1 MAAMELLTRLPSFLV
16 AIVAMAAVPGP
27 AFALIVRRSSV
38 GGLRAGAPVVLGIEA
53 GLYVWIIAAGAGLAA
68 LVATSHLAYVVL
80 RVVSAT
86 VLLWIGGRF
95 LLAARHDRPEQV
107 RQLPGRSGRGG
118 FAMGAITNLA
128 NPKAAV
134 FTFAL
139 YPQFIPHGYP
149 PLATTAGLGLIQV
162 TVETGLYL
170 GLAAAVGRAGR
181 WFSRRRVRRTLDTLC
196 GSVLVT
202 LGLRVAGEG
211 A

>member
-1 MAAMELLTRLPSFLV
+1 MELLSRLPAFLV
-16 AIVAMAAVPGP
+16 AVVAIAAVPGP
-27 AFALIVRRSSV
+27 AFALIVRRSSL
-38 GGLRAGAPVVLGIEA
+38 GGFRAGAPVVLGTEL

-68 LVATSHLAYVVL
+68 LVAASHLAYLVL
-80 RVVSAT
+80 RVVSAS

-95 LLAARHDRPEQV
+95 LFAVLSKRPEPHDLE
-107 RQLPGRSGRGG
+107 LPGRSTRGG
-118 FAMGAITNLA
+118 FAMGTVTNLA

-139 YPQFIPHGYP
+139 YPQFIPRGYP
-149 PLATTAGLGLIQV
+149 PLATTAGLGLLQD
-162 TVETGLYL
+162 TLETALYL

-181 WFSRRRVRRTLDTLC
+181 WFSSRRVRRALDAVC

-202 LGLRVAGEG
+202 LGLRVAAEG

>member
-1 MAAMELLTRLPSFLV
+1 MELVTRLPAFLV

-38 GGLRAGAPVVLGIEA
+38 GGLRAGAPVVLGIEL

-68 LVATSHLAYVVL
+68 LVATSHLAYLVL

-95 LLAARHDRPEQV
+95 LLATRRNRPEQV
-107 RQLPGRSGRGG
+107 PRLPGGSTRGG

-139 YPQFIPHGYP
+139 YPQFIPRGYP
-149 PLATTAGLGLIQV
+149 PLATTAGLGLLQI
-162 TVETGLYL
+162 TMETGLYL
-170 GLAAAVGRAGR
+170 ALAAAVGRAGR
-181 WFSRRRVRRTLDTLC
+181 WFSSRRVRRALDAIC

-202 LGLRVAGEG
+202 LGLRVAAEG
-211 A
+211 G